1 LFLSLV
7 KESFA
12 VHGSQKQNQM
22 QITRSVV
29 PAATLSLI
37 LAAPFCVAAPEQP
50 HVTSEQVTRAVQEL
64 EKLAQQ
70 KIEENAVP
78 GLAIAVVFQDKV
90 VYAKGFG
97 VRDVNTKAR
106 VDADTVFQLA
116 SVSKPIGST
125 VVAEL
130 VGEGKIN
137 WDSKLNALD
146 PTFEMFDPWVTRE
159 ITVRDMYA
167 HRSGLPDHAGD
178 LLEDLGFT
186 RAEILFRLRYQR
198 PDSSFRSHYAYT
210 NFGMTEGA
218 VAAAKA
224 YGQEWEA
231 LCHEKLYKPLGMT
244 STSSRYV
251 DFVARKNKAL
261 GRVLVN
267 GKWEQKFKRDPDA
280 QSPTGGVSSS
290 VNDVA
295 KWIRLQLANGKFDGK
310 QIVSEKPLAETH
322 HPHMLT
328 GYNPFTNMPTFYGL
342 GWNVSYDQQGRLRLN
357 HSGGFDLGAATFA
370 NLVPAEQLG
379 IIVLTNG
386 RPVGIAEA
394 LGTIFLDIA
403 LYGKPTQDWF
413 PLYKQRFADPAT
425 TGTVAGFDYSKP
437 PASPAPALKNTAYLG
452 KYANDFF
459 GEIAVIEKDGGLAIV
474 QGPKN
479 MTFAM
484 KHYDRDTFTYDTIGE
499 NAVGRTGIT
508 FTIGPDGEATQVV
521 VENLNVRGEGTF
533 KRVSTSE
540 RTSQSTAPAPVLG
553 NFADLID
560 IGAGRKIY
568 LECRGSGSPTV
579 ILESGY
585 RNDADIWSAQLEAGM
600 SPVFSQVARF
610 TRVCAYDRPG
620 TFLDPDHLG
629 RSTPAPMPRTAS
641 DLVSDLHA
649 LLQTARV
656 PGPYVF
662 AAHSFGGIFARLY
675 ASTYPNEV
683 VGMVLVD
690 ALSEKARTGLTPEQ
704 WKLYVDFGFTKPT
717 PGLEKYKDIETLD
730 VNASLDQMEK
740 ADAAEPLRP
749 MPLFVLTQG
758 QPFDLS
764 PWQPLPA
771 DFPGTLNKA
780 WHAAQDALATLAP
793 NAKHKIAT
801 KSSHYIQVQEP
812 QLVIDAI
819 KQVVEAV
826 RNPDWVWLPD
836 QAKRRML

>member
-1 LFLSLV
+1 MRIIDRIVL
-7 KESFA
+7 
-12 VHGSQKQNQM
+12 
-22 QITRSVV
+22 TSV
-29 PAATLSLI
+29 ATLVAKLCA
-37 LAAPFCVAAPEQP
+37 AAPAPQP
-50 HVTSEQVTRAVQEL
+50 HITAEQVTNAVQEV
-64 EKLAQQ
+64 EKLAQKQ
-70 KIEENAVP
+70 IDQNAVP

-97 VRDVNTKAR
+97 VRDINTKAP
-106 VDADTVFQLA
+106 VDGDTVFQLA

-130 VGEGKIN
+130 VGDGKIS

-186 RAEILFRLRYQR
+186 RAEILFRLRYQH

-218 VAAAKA
+218 VAAVKP
-224 YGQEWEA
+224 YQLEWEEA
-231 LCHEKLYKPLGMT
+231 CAQKLYKPLGMT
-244 STSSRYV
+244 STSSRFA
-251 DFVARKNKAL
+251 DFTARQNKAL
-261 GRVLVN
+261 GHVLVN

-310 QIVSEKPLAETH
+310 QIVSEKSLAETH

-328 GYNPFTNMPTFYGL
+328 GFNPFTNMPSFYGL

-357 HSGGFDLGAATFA
+357 HSGGFDLGAATFV

-386 RPVGIAEA
+386 HPMGIPEA
-394 LGTIFLDIA
+394 LGTIFSDIA

-413 PLYKQRFADPAT
+413 LLYKQLFSNPAT
-425 TGTVAGFDYSKP
+425 TGTVLGFDYSKP
-437 PASPAPALKNTAYLG
+437 PASSAPALKNGTYLG
-452 KYANDFF
+452 EYTNDFF
-459 GEIAVIEKDGGLAIV
+459 GEIAIVEKDGGLAIV
-474 QGPKN
+474 EGPKKL
-479 MTFAM
+479 TFPL

-499 NAVGRTGIT
+499 NAVGRSGVT
-508 FTIGPDGEATQVV
+508 FTIGPDGQATKVV
-521 VENLNVRGEGTF
+521 VENLNAHDEGTF
-533 KRVSTSE
+533 KRASTTK
-540 RTSQSTAPAPVLG
+540 RTLQSSASKPAS
-553 NFADLID
+553 NDFADLVD
-560 IGAGRKIY
+560 IGAGRKMYI
-568 LECRGSGSPTV
+568 ECAGSGSPTV

-585 RNDADIWSAQLEAGM
+585 RNDGDIWSTQFEPGM
-600 SPVFSQVARF
+600 NPVFSQVAKF

-620 TFLDPDHLG
+620 TFLDADHLG
-629 RSTPAPMPRTAS
+629 RSTAVPMPRTAR

-649 LLQTARV
+649 LLQTALV

-675 ASTYPNEV
+675 ASTYPSDV

-690 ALSEKARTGLTPEQ
+690 ALSEKVRTGLTPEQ
-704 WKLYVDFGFTKPT
+704 WKLYVNFGFTKPT
-717 PGLEKYKDIETLD
+717 PGLEKFKDIETLD

-740 ADAAEPLRP
+740 AASSKPLRP
-749 MPLFVLTQG
+749 MPIFVLTQG

-764 PWQPLPA
+764 PWQPLPPE
-771 DFPGTLNKA
+771 FPGALDKA
-780 WHAAQDALATLAP
+780 WHTSQDALATIAP
-793 NAKHKIAT
+793 KAKHKIAT
-801 KSSHYIQVQEP
+801 KSCTTFKP
-812 QLVIDAI
+812 
-819 KQVVEAV
+819 
-826 RNPDWVWLPD
+826 RN
-836 QAKRRML
+836 RS